1 MDLKFE
7 AVVIPVSDVDRA
19 KAFYADTLGW
29 REDIDYSAA
38 SYGEAIGF
46 RNPGA
51 DSYRIIQL
59 TPPGSACSIH
69 IGKGVSRAEPGSFKN
84 MHLVTSDL
92 EATREDLVKR
102 GVAVSEPF
110 HFGPEGRTPGLEP
123 SRADYSSYLTFDDPD
138 GNTWVVQEIVKR
150 LPGRE

>member
-19 KAFYADTLGW
+19 KAFYGEKLGW
-29 REDIDYSAA
+29 REDIDFSAPTF
-38 SYGEAIGF
+38 GEAVGF

-51 DSYRIIQL
+51 DSYRIVQF

-69 IGKGVSRAEPGSFKN
+69 IGKGVSAAQPGSFKG
-84 MHLVTSDL
+84 MHLVTSDIV
-92 EATREDLVKR
+92 ATREDLVSR
-102 GVAVSEPF
+102 GVEAGEPF
-110 HFGPEGRTPGLEP
+110 HFGPEGRIPGLEP
-123 SRADYSSYLTFDDPD
+123 ARADYSSYLTFDDPD

-150 LPGRE
+150 LPGR

>member
-29 REDIDYSAA
+29 RMDIDHAAA
-38 SYGEAIGF
+38 SYGEAIGH

-51 DSYRIIQL
+51 ARYRIVQL

-69 IGKGVSRAEPGSFKN
+69 IGEGITEATPGSYRW
-84 MHLVTSDL
+84 MHLVTNDI
-92 EATREDLVKR
+92 EATRADLVGR
-102 GVAVSEPF
+102 GVNVSEPF
-110 HFGPEGRTPGLEP
+110 HLGAQGEEPGPEPA
-123 SRADYSSYLTFDDPD
+123 RADYSSFLTFEDPD
-138 GNTWVVQEIVKR
+138 GNTWLVQEIVNR
-150 LPGRE
+150 APGR